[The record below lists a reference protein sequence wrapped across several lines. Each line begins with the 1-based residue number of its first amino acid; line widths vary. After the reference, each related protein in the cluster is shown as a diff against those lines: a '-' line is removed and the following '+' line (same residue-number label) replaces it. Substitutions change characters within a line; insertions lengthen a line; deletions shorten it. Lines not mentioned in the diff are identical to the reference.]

1 MARKPK
7 PSKKP
12 ERPTKSRVPA
22 KRAGLDEA
30 QGKFAAADVVAA
42 IFSAYDYKC
51 AFTGKS
57 LRNEAMIDPR
67 GYLLNLGGDPLN
79 DDPTLL
85 IPATLD
91 AIFAF
96 ERGHLAIGPRYNFL
110 IDLEYVDPEFAE
122 GLNPI
127 GRLSM
132 PSDRSLAPSIAA
144 LTPHLIAFATGRRS
158 RS

>member
-1 MARKPK
+1 MARK
-7 PSKKP
+7 
-12 ERPTKSRVPA
+12 
-22 KRAGLDEA
+22 RAGKGFDEA
-30 QGKFAAADVVAA
+30 RGKFAPSDVLAALY
-42 IFSAYDYKC
+42 SAYDYKC

-57 LRNEAMIDPR
+57 LRGEALVEPR
-67 GYLLNLGGDPLN
+67 GYLLNLSADPMSE
-79 DDPTLL
+79 DATVL

-110 IDLEYVDPEFAE
+110 VDLEFIDPEFAE
-122 GLNPI
+122 RLNPI

-132 PSDRSLAPSIAA
+132 PSDPNLAPSLAA
-144 LTPHLIAFATGRRS
+144 LMPHLIAFATGRRP